1 MDFKLTR
8 KFIIKKNIRIIY
20 NLYIKCSRF
29 SPLFFVI
36 AEHGGEIYE
45 ILQRQGSESRTVS
58 LIHLFTF
65 SLIVAHDRAPDL
77 LGQGRR
83 LSDSA
88 HDDDVVFVN
97 RRGAEKAR
105 EMRVYAS
112 VLKL

>member
-8 KFIIKKNIRIIY
+8 KFVIKKSIRVVY

-29 SPLFFVI
+29 SLLFFVI
-36 AEHGGEIYE
+36 AEHDGEICE
-45 ILQRQGSESRTVS
+45 ILRQGSELRTVS

-77 LGQGRR
+77 LEQGRR

-88 HDDDVVFVN
+88 HADNVVFVN
-97 RRGAEKAR
+97 RRRAERAR
-105 EMRVYAS
+105 EMRVYANNVRS
-112 VLKL
+112 